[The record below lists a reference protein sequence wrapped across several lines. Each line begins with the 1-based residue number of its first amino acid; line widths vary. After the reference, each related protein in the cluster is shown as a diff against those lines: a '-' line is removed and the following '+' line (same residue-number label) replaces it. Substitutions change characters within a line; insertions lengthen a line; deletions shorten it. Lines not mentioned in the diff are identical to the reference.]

1 MKKMIKIVGIF
12 VSFLL
17 GNLLLTSATV
27 ASQSA
32 SVSMNSIIVHV
43 GETVGFNLTAMF
55 GKMADPKE
63 MWAIAPDGV
72 RLELTNTAMLVI
84 SDVQLSD
91 TGPYHF
97 HARNF
102 EKEMEYIV
110 NLYVLEWEPEVEF
123 VSADPLFFRN

>member
-1 MKKMIKIVGIF
+1 
-12 VSFLL
+12 
-17 GNLLLTSATV
+17 
-27 ASQSA
+27 
-32 SVSMNSIIVHV
+32 
-43 GETVGFNLTAMF
+43 
-55 GKMADPKE
+55 
-63 MWAIAPDGV
+63 
-72 RLELTNTAMLVI
+72 MLVI

-123 VSADPLFFRN
+123 VSADPLFFQKLKFPAMLGFALVPDEEKYLV

>member
-63 MWAIAPDGV
+63 M
-72 RLELTNTAMLVI
+72 
-84 SDVQLSD
+84 
-91 TGPYHF
+91 
-97 HARNF
+97 
-102 EKEMEYIV
+102 
-110 NLYVLEWEPEVEF
+110 
-123 VSADPLFFRN
+123 